1 MYTAAYVQAEL
12 DKLQTQSKFTKVL
25 MLEKP
30 KKKKPAQEE
39 EEEGAESAG
48 SSRSTRSSVPEPPPP
63 TPLQRS
69 ENWVSN
75 NPDIKMPPL
84 YARQE
89 KYKGGAGMYSLTN
102 ASELSRVGEYLFLNG
117 QLEISPTPKDGACLY
132 HAVRWGVDL
141 PQEFVF
147 QFLKRQIIM
156 WMAENADYC
165 LQELGE
171 TIQGVYG
178 GSKDRENE
186 PGPFSF
192 LGFLKHH
199 MDDSAWGDEIIVAA
213 LSRMW
218 QITVTILMA
227 DSLIERRL
235 RHNRPLSKV
244 DLCLVFCGRNH
255 FCGAGKIFH
264 FYFLCRAV
272 VRLWFKSVRL
282 SSDIVR
288 PTLDIA
294 RLYLLVVRLRRFGA
308 TYGCSSRKFGYSLI
322 MYG

>member
-25 MLEKP
+25 MLEKA
-30 KKKKPAQEE
+30 KKKSVQEE
-39 EEEGAESAG
+39 DEGAEPAG
-48 SSRSTRSSVPEPPPP
+48 STRSSVPEPPPP

-75 NPDIKMPPL
+75 HPDIKMPPL

-89 KYKGGAGMYSLTN
+89 KYKGGSGMYSLAN
-102 ASELSRVGEYLFLNG
+102 ASELSRVGEYLHLNG
-117 QLEISPTPKDGACLY
+117 RLEISPTPKDGACLY

-141 PQEFVF
+141 PQEYVF

-171 TIQGVYG
+171 TIEGVYG
-178 GSKDRENE
+178 GTKERENE

-199 MDDSAWGDEIIVAA
+199 MDDSAWEDEIIVAA

-235 RHNRPLSKV
+235 RHNRNLDKV
-244 DLCLVFCGRNH
+244 DSVLG
-255 FCGAGKIFH
+255 I
-264 FYFLCRAV
+264 
-272 VRLWFKSVRL
+272 LWQK
-282 SSDIVR
+282 
-288 PTLDIA
+288 P
-294 RLYLLVVRLRRFGA
+294 LLW
-308 TYGCSSRKFGYSLI
+308 SR
-322 MYG
+322 

>member
-1 MYTAAYVQAEL
+1 MYTASYVHAEL

-25 MLEKP
+25 MLEKT
-30 KKKKPAQEE
+30 KKKPVQEE
-39 EEEGAESAG
+39 DEGAESAG
-48 SSRSTRSSVPEPPPP
+48 STRSTRSSVPEPPPP
-63 TPLQRS
+63 TPVQKS

-75 NPDIKMPPL
+75 HPDIKMPPL

-89 KYKGGAGMYSLTN
+89 KYKGGSGMYSLSN
-102 ASELSRVGEYLFLNG
+102 ASELSRVGEYLHLNG
-117 QLEISPTPKDGACLY
+117 KLEISPTPKDGACLY
-132 HAVRWGVDL
+132 HAIRWGVDL
-141 PQEFVF
+141 PQEYVF

-178 GSKDRENE
+178 GTKQKEDE

-199 MDDSAWGDEIIVAA
+199 MNDSAWGDEIIVAA

-218 QITVTILMA
+218 QVTITILMA

-235 RHNRPLSKV
+235 RHNRNLDKV

-255 FCGAGKIFH
+255 YCGAGKILH
-264 FYFLCRAV
+264 FYFLYRTV
-272 VRLWFKSVRL
+272 VQ
-282 SSDIVR
+282 
-288 PTLDIA
+288 P
-294 RLYLLVVRLRRFGA
+294 
-308 TYGCSSRKFGYSLI
+308 
-322 MYG
+322 